1 MGIVTI
7 TPTTRVYIAL
17 GCSSIAEHLL
27 YVYKALGSILGTSDV
42 FKRERGPE
50 G

>member
-27 YVYKALGSILGTSDV
+27 YEALGSILGTSYV
-42 FKRERGPE
+42 FKRKRELE